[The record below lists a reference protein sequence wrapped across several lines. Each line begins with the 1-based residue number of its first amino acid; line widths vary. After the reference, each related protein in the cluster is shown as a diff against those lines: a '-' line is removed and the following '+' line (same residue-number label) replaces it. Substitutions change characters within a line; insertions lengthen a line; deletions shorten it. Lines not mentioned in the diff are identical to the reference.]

1 MAFGKGKKEK
11 APKSP
16 EEEQEEK
23 AKKGKKPKKEKK
35 PKPPKEK
42 KGKKGKKGGE
52 DAPVEEQGA
61 EEEGKKKKI
70 KPIFLLI
77 PVVVVA
83 AIAVVVIFVVL
94 PRFRGSDADAE
105 PTATVEPEP
114 PELPETLMVG
124 ENAVVGMALE
134 ADESEAEAV
143 LAKTITYTYINLNDA
158 GKAAQTYVNQL
169 ISAEDRFSLVDEDFV
184 RRTDKPDYSAEEGSV
199 IMARN
204 LPLPE
209 AETPEE
215 TTEPEEDPDAS
226 EDPDNTPEPTPTPEP
241 EPEPVRMVLTVRISW
256 SEGKCVVTADE
267 EEGMVT
273 APPSVPSSESV
284 TMRGAQDRIAAMS
297 PEELGLPG
305 ESMDMYEVIAM
316 DGVAMVDGIACIR
329 VHVYTEET
337 EIQGSEFM
345 GSYLMT
351 VNGQHLYRVNPVTD
365 ELETLK

>member
-16 EEEQEEK
+16 EEEQAEK

-35 PKPPKEK
+35 PRPPKVK
-42 KGKKGKKGGE
+42 RGKKGKKGSE
-52 DAPVEEQGA
+52 DVPVEEQGGA
-61 EEEGKKKKI
+61 EEGKKKKI

-77 PVVVVA
+77 PVVAVA
-83 AIAVVVIFVVL
+83 AIAAVVVLVVL
-94 PRFRGSDADAE
+94 PRFRGGDADAE
-105 PTATVEPEP
+105 PSATVEPEP

-124 ENAVVGMALE
+124 ENAVIGMTLE

-143 LAKTITYTYINLNDA
+143 LAKTVTYTYINLNDA
-158 GKAAQTYVNQL
+158 GKAAQTYVSQL
-169 ISAEDRFSLVDEDFV
+169 SRAETPFSLVDEEFV
-184 RRTDKPDYSAEEGSV
+184 RRTDTPDYSAEEGSV

-209 AETPEE
+209 AEAPEVTPE
-215 TTEPEEDPDAS
+215 PEGDPDAS

-241 EPEPVRMVLTVRISW
+241 EPEPVHMVLTVRISW
-256 SEGKCVVTADE
+256 SEGTCVVTADE

-273 APPSVPSSESV
+273 APPRVPSSESV
-284 TMRGAQDRIAAMS
+284 TMRGAQDRIAAMD
-297 PEELGLPG
+297 PAELGLPG
-305 ESMDMYEVIAM
+305 ESMDEYEVISM
-316 DGVAMVDGIACIR
+316 DGVAMVDGVACIR

-351 VNGQHLYRVNPVTD
+351 IDGQHLYRVNPVTD
-365 ELETLK
+365 ELETIK

>member
-11 APKSP
+11 TPKSP
-16 EEEQEEK
+16 EEEAGGK
-23 AKKGKKPKKEKK
+23 DKKRKKEKK

-42 KGKKGKKGGE
+42 KAKKPKRGKG
-52 DAPVEEQGA
+52 DVPVEEQGQ

-77 PVVVVA
+77 PVVAVA
-83 AIAVVVIFVVL
+83 ALAAVVIFVVL
-94 PRFRGSDADAE
+94 PRFRGGDADAE
-105 PTATVEPEP
+105 PTATVEPQP
-114 PELPETLMVG
+114 PELPEELKVG
-124 ENAVVGMALE
+124 ENSVIGMALE

-143 LAKTITYTYINLNDA
+143 LAKTVTYTYINLNDA
-158 GKAAQTYVNQL
+158 GKAAETYVNQL
-169 ISAEDRFSLVDEDFV
+169 AHAEPPFSMVDEDFV
-184 RRTDKPDYSAEEGSV
+184 RTTDKPDYAAAEGSV
-199 IMARN
+199 IMART

-209 AETPEE
+209 TEDPEATPE
-215 TTEPEEDPDAS
+215 PEGDNPDAS

-241 EPEPVRMVLTVRISW
+241 EPEPVRTVLTVRISW

-273 APPSVPSSESV
+273 SPPPSSVPSAESV
-284 TMRGAQDRIAAMS
+284 TMRGAQERIEAMS
-297 PEELGLPG
+297 PAELGLPG
-305 ESMDMYEVIAM
+305 ESMDEYEVISM

-345 GSYLMT
+345 GSYLIT
-351 VNGQHLYRVNPVTD
+351 IDGQHTYRVDPVTD
-365 ELETLK
+365 EVEVLK

>member
-23 AKKGKKPKKEKK
+23 AKKGKKPKREKK
-35 PKPPKEK
+35 PRPPKVK
-42 KGKKGKKGGE
+42 KGKKGKNGSE
-52 DAPVEEQGA
+52 DVPVEEQGGA
-61 EEEGKKKKI
+61 EEGKKKKI

-77 PVVVVA
+77 PVVAVA

-94 PRFRGSDADAE
+94 PRLRGSDADAD

-124 ENAVVGMALE
+124 ENAVIGMALE

-158 GKAAQTYVNQL
+158 GKAAETYVNQL
-169 ISAEDRFSLVDEDFV
+169 ASAEDRFSLVDEDFV
-184 RRTDKPDYSAEEGSV
+184 RRKDKPDYSAEEGSV

-209 AETPEE
+209 AEAPEATPE
-215 TTEPEEDPDAS
+215 PDLGAS
-226 EDPDNTPEPTPTPEP
+226 ENPDNTPEPTPTPEP
-241 EPEPVRMVLTVRISW
+241 EPDPVRMVLTVRISW
-256 SEGKCVVTADE
+256 SEGQCVVTADE

-273 APPSVPSSESV
+273 SPPSVPNSESV

-297 PEELGLPG
+297 PAELGLPG
-305 ESMDMYEVIAM
+305 ESMDEYEVISV

-337 EIQGSEFM
+337 ETQGSEFM

-351 VNGQHLYRVNPVTD
+351 INGQHLYRVNPVTD

>member
-11 APKSP
+11 AATPP
-16 EEEQEEK
+16 EEETE
-23 AKKGKKPKKEKK
+23 AKGKKRKKEKK

-42 KGKKGKKGGE
+42 KGRKAKNGTG
-52 DAPVEEQGA
+52 DVPVEEQGQ

-70 KPIFLLI
+70 KPLFLLL
-77 PVVVVA
+77 PLVVIAAAA
-83 AIAVVVIFVVL
+83 AIVIFVVL
-94 PRFRGSDADAE
+94 PRFRGGDEDVE

-114 PELPETLMVG
+114 PELPEELEVG
-124 ENAVVGMALE
+124 DNSVIGMALE

-158 GKAAQTYVNQL
+158 GKAAETYVGQL
-169 ISAEDRFSLVDEDFV
+169 ARAEKPFYLVDEEFV
-184 RRTDKPDYSAEEGSV
+184 RRTDKPDYTAAEGSL

-209 AETPEE
+209 TETPAESAS
-215 TTEPEEDPDAS
+215 PEEDPDAS

-241 EPEPVRMVLTVRISW
+241 EPEPVRTMLTVRISW

-273 APPSVPSSESV
+273 SPPPSSVPSSESV
-284 TMRGAQDRIAAMS
+284 TMRGAQERLEAMS

-305 ESMDMYEVIAM
+305 ESMDVYEVISM
-316 DGVAMVDGIACIR
+316 DGVAVVDGIACIR

-337 EIQGSEFM
+337 AAQGSEFM

-351 VNGQHLYRVNPVTD
+351 IDGQHLYRLNPITD